1 MKKIEILFTTSAVTL
16 CSLVAWY
23 AFGRPIYDYETLK
36 ATLTAIHFE
45 QDSLQLGEIKYG
57 SRYKAIFRFINTGTF
72 PLLIHDIHT
81 SCGCT
86 SVKWS
91 KDPVKPGASGE
102 INITF
107 APNSL
112 GKFNKTIEVLC
123 NVQENKIN
131 LKLCG
136 SVTE

>member
-36 ATLTAIHFE
+36 ANLTAIHFE
-45 QDSLQLGEIKYG
+45 RDSLQLGEIKYG
-57 SRYKAIFRFINTGTF
+57 SEHKAIFRFINTGAF
-72 PLLIHDIHT
+72 PLLIYDIHT
-81 SCGCT
+81 SSGCS

-91 KDPVKPGASGE
+91 KDPVQPGTCGK
-102 INITF
+102 IKVTF
-107 APNSL
+107 TPDSL
-112 GKFNKTIEVLC
+112 GRFNKTIEVLC
-123 NVQENKIN
+123 NVQENKVN

-136 SVTE
+136 SVIE